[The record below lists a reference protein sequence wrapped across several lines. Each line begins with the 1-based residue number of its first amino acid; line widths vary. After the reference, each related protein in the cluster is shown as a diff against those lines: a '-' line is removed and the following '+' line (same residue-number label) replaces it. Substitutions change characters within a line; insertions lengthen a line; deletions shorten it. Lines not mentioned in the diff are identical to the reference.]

1 MNETDDELK
10 TVAILTSQSPVATG
24 GDEQWHRAAEL
35 LASRLQ
41 HPVLVVQPNQA
52 EDFHQAFQRA
62 VVSYYERGFRR
73 FVLMPVGLE
82 PFDYAELYSIVV
94 WLRSEGLGINLH
106 IARCWSM
113 QDVSDAFG
121 PPIMAALRTEPKSAV
136 LFLAHNESGANVGLE
151 LASLAFHFQQLDESI
166 EVHYAFI
173 NQLHPSL
180 RKVLARMDCIG
191 VQNVALWTWRMNA
204 EQTAVAIK
212 EFGSLHGL
220 ELLTEPL
227 DYAWKWNRLSTERP
241 EPLRLLDCSSWI
253 HVAMEIYLDA
263 LSTRSSERYFAT
275 DSTSSQ
281 ARDIQTAMGL
291 AELDRRVDSMLPSE
305 YQGRLDEVSAK
316 SMGSTS
322 IDSDLFGVVAWD
334 AIWTSFCD
342 LAMAGGPP
350 HRGHLLEA
358 IAAEEVKK
366 NLDAYESVVR
376 EIRRG
381 IEMVTGLTTT
391 NAATLG
397 WVGVECD
404 DEAMAVWLLR
414 AILVEN
420 VMVRREGATVFLPAG
435 PDFRV
440 RKEIKNVITS
450 MAKTVHYWRAH
461 LRTR

>member
-1 MNETDDELK
+1 MNETDNELK
-10 TVAILTSQSPVATG
+10 TVAILTSQSPVANG
-24 GDEQWHRAAEL
+24 VDEQWHRAAEL

-52 EDFHQAFQRA
+52 EDFTQAFQRA
-62 VVSYYERGFRR
+62 VVFYYERGFRR
-73 FVLMPVGLE
+73 FVLMPLGLE

-94 WLRSEGLGINLH
+94 LLRSERLGINLH

-121 PPIMAALRTEPKSAV
+121 PPIMEALRTEPKSAV
-136 LFLAHNESGANVGLE
+136 LILAHNESGANVGLE

-166 EVHYAFI
+166 EMHYAFL

-180 RKVLARMDCIG
+180 RRVLARMDCRG
-191 VQNVALWTWRMNA
+191 VQNIAILTWRMNA
-204 EQTAVAIK
+204 EQTAVAIQ

-220 ELLTEPL
+220 ELSTEPF
-227 DYAWKWNRLSTERP
+227 DFAWKWTRLTTQNP
-241 EPLRLLDCSSWI
+241 QALRLLDCSSWI

-275 DSTSSQ
+275 DSTSTQ
-281 ARDIQTAMGL
+281 ARDIQTAIGL
-291 AELDRRVDSMLPSE
+291 AELDRSVDSMLPTE
-305 YQGRLDEVSAK
+305 YRGRLEEVSAQ
-316 SMGSTS
+316 SMGSAS
-322 IDSDLFGVVAWD
+322 IDSDHFGVVAWD

-358 IAAEEVKK
+358 VAAEEVKK

-414 AILVEN
+414 AIIVEN
-420 VMVRREGATVFLPAG
+420 VMVRREQATLFLPAG

-450 MAKTVHYWRAH
+450 VAKTVHYWRAH